1 MRLLVRL
8 FRSTLNVERWTL
20 DVSPFLFVLA
30 FSPVT
35 ASAEPIY
42 DNLVDI
48 KTVDPTI
55 LVELRYATA
64 RNITKRPLYPT
75 DMPAL
80 VRPTTAARLAKAQ
93 EFLRPHHYGL
103 KIWDAYRPLAAQME
117 LWDRTHDGAYVAEPL
132 EGNGSLH
139 CWGVAVDATLV
150 DEQGREVSM
159 PTEFDEFTP
168 AAMLRYKGDD
178 PLVKWHLKVLQVA
191 MRRGGF
197 YGMRTEWWHFVA
209 YDWKKYAPIREAKQ
223 ITK

>member
-1 MRLLVRL
+1 
-8 FRSTLNVERWTL
+8 LNV
-20 DVSPFLFVLA
+20 SPLFL
-30 FSPVT
+30 
-35 ASAEPIY
+35 ASLIAAAEPAY

-55 LVELRYATA
+55 LVELRYASR
-64 RNITKRPLYPT
+64 RNITNRALYSP
-75 DMPAL
+75 DFPAL
-80 VRPTTAARLAKAQ
+80 VRPTTAARLARAQ
-93 EFLRPHHYGL
+93 EFLRAHHFGL

-117 LWDRTHDGAYVAEPL
+117 LWQRTHNGAYVADPI

-150 DEQGREVSM
+150 DEQGREVAM

-178 PLVKWHLKVLQVA
+178 PVVKSHLKLLQQA

-223 ITK
+223 LTK